1 MADTDAPSPDPD
13 DAASRRAAD
22 EARVAKAAEAWRA
35 RSRRVHW
42 FRRVLPIVI
51 LVLGG
56 AVLAWI
62 VGRSVISGIQRD
74 QEAQEVKLANPRFQ
88 GQDEQ
93 GRAFIIGAQQA
104 VRDPAT
110 GHFRLDGP
118 LVRLDLSPG
127 QSSELSAGH
136 GIYDEANKNL
146 ILRDRVRIADAQSD
160 MTFVTPEAVVDT
172 QTGVV
177 TGDKGIEGSG
187 RMGQISAQ
195 SFTISDQGRRVT
207 FRGDGDNK
215 VTSTLNLAETP

>member
-22 EARVAKAAEAWRA
+22 EARVARAAEAWRA

-42 FRRVLPIVI
+42 FRRVLPVVI

-62 VGRSVISGIQRD
+62 VGRSVISGMERD
-74 QEAQEVKLANPRFQ
+74 REAQEVRLANPRFQ

-93 GRAFIIGAQQA
+93 GRAFVIGAQQA

-110 GHFRLDGP
+110 GFFRLDGP

-127 QSSELSAGH
+127 TSSELSAGH
-136 GIYDEANKNL
+136 GIYDETNKSL
-146 ILRDRVRIADAQSD
+146 ILRDRVRIEDAGAGFV
-160 MTFVTPEAVVDT
+160 FVTPEAVVDT
-172 QTGVV
+172 RTGVV

-187 RMGQISAQ
+187 ALGQISAQ
-195 SFTISDQGRRVT
+195 SFTITDQGRRVT
-207 FRGDGDNK
+207 FSGDGDNK
-215 VTSTLNLAETP
+215 VTSTLNPAGTP